1 MSELGG
7 QVLAGSLRN
16 TQTRCEP
23 PAILWYSDI
32 ELVRLGKGGLLFF
45 QYRVFEH
52 ANTNPLSKR
61 LLLNLLHM
69 AAKLE

>member
-7 QVLAGSLRN
+7 QIFAGSLRN
-16 TQTRCEP
+16 TQTRREP

-32 ELVRLGKGGLLFF
+32 ELVRLGKGGLLFC
-45 QYRVFEH
+45 QYRVFER
-52 ANTNPLSKR
+52 ADTNPLSKR